1 MATMTQS
8 DTLAQKVYAVRAKR
22 HPGLQTWDKL
32 PEHARDHW
40 RDLTTTVRTVVIEEI
55 APTMRRLIMV
65 AKVLRQNS
73 EACAVQHYGID
84 IAIDGLPGWL
94 ADCGKDI
101 AAADAALTNG
111 GAL

>member
-8 DTLAQKVYAVRAKR
+8 DALAQKVYAVRAKR

-40 RDLTTTVRTVVIEEI
+40 RDVTATVWTVVIEEI
-55 APTMRRLIMV
+55 APALLASVKHLSAVSDSIYVRMSDGEFALMRK
-65 AKVLRQNS
+65 AWD
-73 EACAVQHYGID
+73 AVD
-84 IAIDGLPGWL
+84 A
-94 ADCGKDI
+94 AV

-111 GAL
+111 GA